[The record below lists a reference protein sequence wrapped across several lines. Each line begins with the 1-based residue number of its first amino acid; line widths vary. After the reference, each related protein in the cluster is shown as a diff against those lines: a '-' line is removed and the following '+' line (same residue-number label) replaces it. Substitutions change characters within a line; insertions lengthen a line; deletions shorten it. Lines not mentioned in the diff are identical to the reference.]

1 MCGSSK
7 TACAPYKRTE
17 KGRCRNVL
25 RRPFFA
31 LRTGGCQGSDLSPEH
46 CEIFEAPGAL
56 DELRGAAAS
65 LRRGRLVGHIV
76 FAPLDADGAARAGG
90 GEERVDFTHR
100 PELGRGV
107 LLADAH
113 IVRLLRVRVDGAV
126 ERDAGRDGGAVHGLC
141 LDGAAVVDG
150 RAADVYQDRR
160 GGVLRRDAD
169 TQRAG
174 RGALVGQHQI
184 LQRNIQRAVCRGEID
199 MIFGERRE
207 GAGRRQLLLA
217 GLKVQ
222 LIAARRILS
231 DGDDRCFTV
240 FALGTLNTLLALFTG
255 IALLA
260 LRTLNT
266 LLSLRSRTAAVALRT
281 LWTDLA
287 LNMQEDKE
295 AVFDC
300 VDTVKMCLRVFTP
313 MIAAMKA
320 CTCNMYRAAQRG
332 FLNATDLADYLTKK
346 GLPFRAAYKIAGQL
360 VAYCI
365 EHTAVLEELPLA
377 PLRQYSERFDED
389 VYAAIALTNCVTGR
403 TSLGGTCVASVE
415 AQIASVRDFLAGQTE
430 AAKQAENG

>member
-31 LRTGGCQGSDLSPEH
+31 LKTGDCQGSDLSPEPR
-46 CEIFEAPGAL
+46 EIFEAPM
-56 DELRGAAAS
+56 RS
-65 LRRGRLVGHIV
+65 VS
-76 FAPLDADGAARAGG
+76 
-90 GEERVDFTHR
+90 
-100 PELGRGV
+100 
-107 LLADAH
+107 
-113 IVRLLRVRVDGAV
+113 
-126 ERDAGRDGGAVHGLC
+126 C
-141 LDGAAVVDG
+141 
-150 RAADVYQDRR
+150 
-160 GGVLRRDAD
+160 
-169 TQRAG
+169 
-174 RGALVGQHQI
+174 
-184 LQRNIQRAVCRGEID
+184 
-199 MIFGERRE
+199 
-207 GAGRRQLLLA
+207 AGRRQLLLA
-217 GLKVQ
+217 GLEVQ
-222 LIAARRILS
+222 FIAAQRILG
-231 DGDDRCFTV
+231 DGDDGRFTV

-266 LLSLRSRTAAVALRT
+266 LLSLRSRTAAVALHT

-295 AVFDC
+295 AVF
-300 VDTVKMCLRVFTP
+300 TP

-320 CTCNMYRAAQRG
+320 CTCDMYRAAQRG

-365 EHTAVLEELPLA
+365 EHTTVLEELPLA
-377 PLRQYSERFDED
+377 LLRQYSERFGED

-430 AAKQAENG
+430 AAKQAKNG

>member
-31 LRTGGCQGSDLSPEH
+31 LRTGGCQGSDLSPEPRG
-46 CEIFEAPGAL
+46 IFEASGAL
-56 DELRGAAAS
+56 GELRGAAAS

-76 FAPLDADGAARAGG
+76 FAPLDADGVARAGG
-90 GEERVDFTHR
+90 GEERVDLTHR

-126 ERDAGRDGGAVHGLC
+126 ERDAGRDGGAVHGLR

-150 RAADVYQDRR
+150 RAADVHQDRR
-160 GGVLRRDAD
+160 SGVLRRDAD

-184 LQRNIQRAVCRGEID
+184 LQRNVQCAVCRGEID
-199 MIFGERRE
+199 VVFGERRE
-207 GAGRRQLLLA
+207 EVGRRQLLLA
-217 GLKVQ
+217 GLEVQ
-222 LIAARRILS
+222 LIAARRILG
-231 DGDDRCFTV
+231 DGDDGRFTV
-240 FALGTLNTLLALFTG
+240 F
-255 IALLA
+255 A

-266 LLSLRSRTAAVALRT
+266 LLSLRSRTAAVALHT

-300 VDTVKMCLRVFTP
+300 VDTVKMCLRVFAP

-377 PLRQYSERFDED
+377 LLRQYSERFDED

>member
-7 TACAPYKRTE
+7 AACAPYKRTE

-31 LRTGGCQGSDLSPEH
+31 LRTGGCQGSDLSPEPRG
-46 CEIFEAPGAL
+46 IFEASGAL
-56 DELRGAAAS
+56 GELCVAS
-65 LRRGRLVGHIV
+65 S
-76 FAPLDADGAARAGG
+76 
-90 GEERVDFTHR
+90 
-100 PELGRGV
+100 
-107 LLADAH
+107 
-113 IVRLLRVRVDGAV
+113 
-126 ERDAGRDGGAVHGLC
+126 
-141 LDGAAVVDG
+141 
-150 RAADVYQDRR
+150 
-160 GGVLRRDAD
+160 
-169 TQRAG
+169 
-174 RGALVGQHQI
+174 AL
-184 LQRNIQRAVCRGEID
+184 
-199 MIFGERRE
+199 
-207 GAGRRQLLLA
+207 
-217 GLKVQ
+217 
-222 LIAARRILS
+222 ARRTGSAVYSCGRILG

-240 FALGTLNTLLALFTG
+240 FALGTLNTLL
-255 IALLA
+255 
-260 LRTLNT
+260 
-266 LLSLRSRTAAVALRT
+266 SLRSRTAAVALHT

-365 EHTAVLEELPLA
+365 EHTTVLEELPLTL
-377 PLRQYSERFDED
+377 LRQYSERFGED
-389 VYAAIALTNCVTGR
+389 VYAAIALTSCVTGR

-415 AQIASVRDFLAGQTE
+415 AQTASVRDFLAGQTE

>member
-31 LRTGGCQGSDLSPEH
+31 LKTGDCQGSDLSPEPR
-46 CEIFEAPGAL
+46 EIFEAPM
-56 DELRGAAAS
+56 RS
-65 LRRGRLVGHIV
+65 VS
-76 FAPLDADGAARAGG
+76 
-90 GEERVDFTHR
+90 
-100 PELGRGV
+100 
-107 LLADAH
+107 
-113 IVRLLRVRVDGAV
+113 
-126 ERDAGRDGGAVHGLC
+126 C
-141 LDGAAVVDG
+141 
-150 RAADVYQDRR
+150 
-160 GGVLRRDAD
+160 
-169 TQRAG
+169 
-174 RGALVGQHQI
+174 
-184 LQRNIQRAVCRGEID
+184 
-199 MIFGERRE
+199 
-207 GAGRRQLLLA
+207 AGRRQLLLA
-217 GLKVQ
+217 GLEVQ
-222 LIAARRILS
+222 FIAAQRILG
-231 DGDDRCFTV
+231 DGDDGRFTV

-260 LRTLNT
+260 LGTLNT
-266 LLSLRSRTAAVALRT
+266 LLSLRSRTAAVALHT

-300 VDTVKMCLRVFTP
+300 VDTIKMCLRVFTP

-377 PLRQYSERFDED
+377 LLRQYSERFGED
-389 VYAAIALTNCVTGR
+389 VYAAIALTSCVTGR

>member
-1 MCGSSK
+1 MRSVS
-7 TACAPYKRTE
+7 CAW
-17 KGRCRNVL
+17 
-25 RRPFFA
+25 
-31 LRTGGCQGSDLSPEH
+31 
-46 CEIFEAPGAL
+46 
-56 DELRGAAAS
+56 
-65 LRRGRLVGHIV
+65 
-76 FAPLDADGAARAGG
+76 
-90 GEERVDFTHR
+90 
-100 PELGRGV
+100 
-107 LLADAH
+107 
-113 IVRLLRVRVDGAV
+113 
-126 ERDAGRDGGAVHGLC
+126 
-141 LDGAAVVDG
+141 
-150 RAADVYQDRR
+150 
-160 GGVLRRDAD
+160 
-169 TQRAG
+169 
-174 RGALVGQHQI
+174 
-184 LQRNIQRAVCRGEID
+184 
-199 MIFGERRE
+199 
-207 GAGRRQLLLA
+207 RRQLLLA
-217 GLKVQ
+217 GLEVQ
-222 LIAARRILS
+222 FIAARRILG

-260 LRTLNT
+260 LQNPEHPALPAGPGQP
-266 LLSLRSRTAAVALRT
+266 RSPCTPCGP
-281 LWTDLA
+281 DLA

-365 EHTAVLEELPLA
+365 EHTTVLEELPLTL
-377 PLRQYSERFDED
+377 LRQYSERFGED

-415 AQIASVRDFLAGQTE
+415 AQTASVRDFLAGQTE

>member
-1 MCGSSK
+1 MHSVSC
-7 TACAPYKRTE
+7 
-17 KGRCRNVL
+17 
-25 RRPFFA
+25 
-31 LRTGGCQGSDLSPEH
+31 
-46 CEIFEAPGAL
+46 
-56 DELRGAAAS
+56 
-65 LRRGRLVGHIV
+65 
-76 FAPLDADGAARAGG
+76 
-90 GEERVDFTHR
+90 
-100 PELGRGV
+100 
-107 LLADAH
+107 
-113 IVRLLRVRVDGAV
+113 
-126 ERDAGRDGGAVHGLC
+126 
-141 LDGAAVVDG
+141 
-150 RAADVYQDRR
+150 
-160 GGVLRRDAD
+160 
-169 TQRAG
+169 
-174 RGALVGQHQI
+174 
-184 LQRNIQRAVCRGEID
+184 
-199 MIFGERRE
+199 
-207 GAGRRQLLLA
+207 AGRRQLLLA
-217 GLKVQ
+217 GLEVQ
-222 LIAARRILS
+222 FIAARRILG
-231 DGDDRCFTV
+231 DGDDGRFTV

-266 LLSLRSRTAAVALRT
+266 LHT

-300 VDTVKMCLRVFTP
+300 VDTVKMCLRVFAP

-346 GLPFRAAYKIAGQL
+346 GLPFCAAYKIASQL

-377 PLRQYSERFDED
+377 LLRQYSERFDED
-389 VYAAIALTNCVTGR
+389 VYAAIALTSCVTGR

>member
-7 TACAPYKRTE
+7 AACAPYKRTE
-17 KGRCRNVL
+17 KGRCRNAL

-31 LRTGGCQGSDLSPEH
+31 LAGVKARPLHRSPAE
-46 CEIFEAPGAL
+46 FSKP
-56 DELRGAAAS
+56 
-65 LRRGRLVGHIV
+65 
-76 FAPLDADGAARAGG
+76 P
-90 GEERVDFTHR
+90 
-100 PELGRGV
+100 
-107 LLADAH
+107 
-113 IVRLLRVRVDGAV
+113 VRSVSCAW
-126 ERDAGRDGGAVHGLC
+126 
-141 LDGAAVVDG
+141 
-150 RAADVYQDRR
+150 
-160 GGVLRRDAD
+160 
-169 TQRAG
+169 
-174 RGALVGQHQI
+174 
-184 LQRNIQRAVCRGEID
+184 
-199 MIFGERRE
+199 
-207 GAGRRQLLLA
+207 RRQLLLA
-217 GLKVQ
+217 GLEVQ
-222 LIAARRILS
+222 FIAARRILG

-240 FALGTLNTLLALFTG
+240 FALGTLNTLLALSTG

-260 LRTLNT
+260 LQTLNT
-266 LLSLRSRTAAVALRT
+266 LLSLRSRTAAVALHT

-365 EHTAVLEELPLA
+365 EHTTVLEELPLTL
-377 PLRQYSERFDED
+377 LRQYSERFGED

-415 AQIASVRDFLAGQTE
+415 AQTASVRDFLAGQTE